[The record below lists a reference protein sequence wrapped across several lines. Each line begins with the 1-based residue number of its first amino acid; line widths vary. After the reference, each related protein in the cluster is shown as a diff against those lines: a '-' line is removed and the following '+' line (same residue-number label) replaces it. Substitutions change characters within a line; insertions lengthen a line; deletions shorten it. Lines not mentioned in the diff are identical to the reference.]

1 MNIAIYPGSFDP
13 ITNGHLDIATR
24 AAKLFDKLIIGVYE
38 NPNKP
43 ILFSTEERVE
53 LIRKA
58 IADLPNVE
66 VEPFRGLTVNFAKR
80 VKAKAMVRGLRMS
93 ADFEREFDMAMMTK
107 KLFPGLEFVCLMSS
121 VEYQFLSS
129 SLMKEAASLGGAID
143 DLVPKHVAAALREEI
158 SRQSLLTER
167 KSAPHQTHQEAA
179 PAPSAGGRVI
189 IAPGLIG

>member
-1 MNIAIYPGSFDP
+1 LNIAIYPGSFDP

-24 AAKLFDKLIIGVYE
+24 AARIFDKLVIGVYE
-38 NPNKP
+38 TPNKP

-66 VEPFRGLTVNFAKR
+66 VQPFRGLTVDFAKR
-80 VKAKAMVRGLRMS
+80 VKARAMVRGLRMS

-107 KLFPGLEFVCLMSS
+107 KLFPALEFVCLMSS

-129 SLMKEAASLGGAID
+129 SLLKEAASLGGAID
-143 DLVPKHVAAALREEI
+143 DLVPKHVNAALRKKF
-158 SRQSLLTER
+158 QDKT
-167 KSAPHQTHQEAA
+167 PH
-179 PAPSAGGRVI
+179 
-189 IAPGLIG
+189 